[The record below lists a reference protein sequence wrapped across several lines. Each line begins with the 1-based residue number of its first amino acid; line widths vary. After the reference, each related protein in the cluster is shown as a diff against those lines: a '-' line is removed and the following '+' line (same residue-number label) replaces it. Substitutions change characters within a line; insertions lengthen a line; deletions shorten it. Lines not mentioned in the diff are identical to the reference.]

1 MYHEIKFDEKEQ
13 AQVPLKG
20 LFEKEMAEERNA
32 LSDDDPI
39 GDLEKIVKGE

>member
-20 LFEKEMAEERNA
+20 LFEEEIAKEKKDE
-32 LSDDDPI
+32 
-39 GDLEKIVKGE
+39 